1 MRYGP
6 SSARERQHASGK
18 AQVRAILEAIGVVAI
33 DLGTLDVGGPLAS
46 LPFGPLAMHNFVR
59 I

>member
-1 MRYGP
+1 MQTRRRRP
-6 SSARERQHASGK
+6 
-18 AQVRAILEAIGVVAI
+18 VRCSKTTGFVAV

-46 LPFGPLAMHNFVR
+46 LPFGALATQNFVR